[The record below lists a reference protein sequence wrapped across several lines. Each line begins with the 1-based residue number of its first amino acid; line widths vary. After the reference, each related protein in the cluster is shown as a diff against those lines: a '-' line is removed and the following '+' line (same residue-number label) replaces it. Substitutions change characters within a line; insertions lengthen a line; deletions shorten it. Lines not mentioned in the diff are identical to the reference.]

1 MYKSSNNLN
10 VVTEQFSNIEEFE
23 DFLNCPFRR
32 VVEIL
37 KYNPLNVYAGDNV
50 ATILGIEVTMI
61 IDNNLLD

>member
-10 VVTEQFSNIEEFE
+10 VVTKQFSNIEEFE
-23 DFLNCPFRR
+23 EFLNYPFRR

-50 ATILGIEVTMI
+50 ATTLGIEVTMI